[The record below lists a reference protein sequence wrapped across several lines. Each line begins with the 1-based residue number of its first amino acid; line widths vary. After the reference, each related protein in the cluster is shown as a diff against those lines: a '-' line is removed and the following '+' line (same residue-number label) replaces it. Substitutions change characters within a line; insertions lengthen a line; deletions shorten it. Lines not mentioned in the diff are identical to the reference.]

1 MSRREVFVI
10 VVIANGLSIGD
21 NIVESNMIAAT
32 LLCKNCKIKFQ
43 LIGISTRM
51 YPMYCPYCGKES
63 LEPPKLI
70 FGSLKR

>member
-43 LIGISTRM
+43 LIGISA
-51 YPMYCPYCGKES
+51 YPKYCPYCGKES
-63 LEPPKLI
+63 VETDNLI
-70 FGSLKR
+70 FG